1 MANSFTTV
9 APIALTAGKVLL
21 YRFPGGGKGAHSY
34 SKEGRDF
41 TPTSVGVP
49 ITDPSDWQGRY
60 VLCPLLLRLEDGTEL
75 SIPDAVVAMTRIKQ
89 IVTTQVVGMTG
100 TVKEYIS
107 DGDFDIN
114 ISVGIQGL
122 KDSKLADI
130 YPEEGLRQLRPFL
143 EVDKP
148 IRVQSAFFDLFEI
161 NRLVIKGYS
170 LTQATESDYQELSI
184 SALSDNE
191 YNVFSTDY

>member
-1 MANSFTTV
+1 
-9 APIALTAGKVLL
+9 
-21 YRFPGGGKGAHSY
+21 
-34 SKEGRDF
+34 
-41 TPTSVGVP
+41 
-49 ITDPSDWQGRY
+49 
-60 VLCPLLLRLEDGTEL
+60 
-75 SIPDAVVAMTRIKQ
+75 
-89 IVTTQVVGMTG
+89 MTG

-107 DGDFDIN
+107 EGDFDIN

-170 LTQATESDYQELSI
+170 LTQATESNYQELSI

>member
-1 MANSFTTV
+1 MSTLPTV
-9 APIALTAGKVLL
+9 LPISITAGKVTL
-21 YRFPGGGKGAHSY
+21 YRFPGSGKGAYSY
-34 SKEGRDF
+34 NKEGRVF
-41 TPTSVGVP
+41 APSPVGVP
-49 ITDPSDWQGRY
+49 ITDPADWLGAY
-60 VLCPLLLRLEDGTEL
+60 TLCPLLLRLDDGAEM

-114 ISVGIQGL
+114 IAVGIQGVEDG
-122 KDSKLADI
+122 KVANV
-130 YPEEGLRQLRPFL
+130 YPEEGLRELHKFL

-148 IRVQSAFFDLFEI
+148 ISVQSAFFDLFEI
-161 NRLVIKGYS
+161 NRLVIKSYS
-170 LTQATESDYQELSI
+170 LTQATESNYQELTI

-191 YNVFSTDY
+191 YNVLSTDY